1 VSDNETVREETV
13 QADETSSTFDQA
25 FDAALSASDS
35 DQAESE
41 ATETEAEPESAE
53 PSADD
58 ADEEATPPTAEELG
72 VDTSTPEGKR
82 QFKALLSKWTA
93 WQNRHA
99 AKTKA
104 APEPPAPAQEAA
116 PAQPAASSDDDPII
130 DGFYKLDFSTFKP
143 SDDVRAKL
151 SEYDDGLVDV
161 LESYFNEKLQHTLEG
176 MKANDRTLRQTLAMR
191 EREGQARTVI
201 EKYAAEIKDHP
212 DLSEKTAELQQL
224 ATRYR
229 QVAIDDPEL
238 FVEIVERKTG
248 LERGWR
254 GEAEATQR
262 RAGQENQRIADK
274 RLASV
279 PRPTRAPARGGDA
292 RGDMTFDSAL
302 DAAMRKA
309 GVL

>member
-53 PSADD
+53 TSADD

-201 EKYAAEIKDHP
+201 EKYAAEIN
-212 DLSEKTAELQQL
+212 
-224 ATRYR
+224 
-229 QVAIDDPEL
+229 DPEL

>member
-1 VSDNETVREETV
+1 VSDNETVREDAAP
-13 QADETSSTFDQA
+13 ADETPSAFDQA
-25 FDAALSASDS
+25 FDAAVSASDS
-35 DQAESE
+35 DQAETE
-41 ATETEAEPESAE
+41 ATETEADETAE
-53 PSADD
+53 TSADD
-58 ADEEATPPTAEELG
+58 ATEEATPPTAEDLG

-82 QFKALLSKWTA
+82 QFKALLSKWTQ

-99 AKTKA
+99 AKTKE
-104 APEPPAPAQEAA
+104 APEPPAQEPEQAAQ
-116 PAQPAASSDDDPII
+116 AQPAASSDDDAII
-130 DGFYKLDFSTFKP
+130 EGFYKLDFSAFKP
-143 SDDVRAKL
+143 SDEVRAKL

-161 LESYFNEKLQHTLEG
+161 LESYFNEKLQHTLDG
-176 MKANDRTLRQTLAMR
+176 MKANDRTLRQTMAMR
-191 EREGQARTVI
+191 EREGKARGVI

-279 PRPTRAPARGGDA
+279 PRPTRAPVRGGDQ
-292 RGDMTFDSAL
+292 RGDMTFDSAY
-302 DAAMRKA
+302 DAAARKH

>member
-53 PSADD
+53 TSADD

-176 MKANDRTLRQTLAMR
+176 MKANDRTLRQTMARR
-191 EREGQARTVI
+191 EQEGNARSVI

-212 DLSEKTAELQQL
+212 DLTEKTAELQQL